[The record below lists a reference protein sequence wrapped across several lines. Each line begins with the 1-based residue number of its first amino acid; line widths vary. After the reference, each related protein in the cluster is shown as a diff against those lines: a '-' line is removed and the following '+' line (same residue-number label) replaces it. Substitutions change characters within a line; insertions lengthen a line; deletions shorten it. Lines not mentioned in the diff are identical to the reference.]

1 MLDLANA
8 RVEGVGLQRA
18 MAGTLGFAKPS
29 TWVLNL
35 ANARVDGVGLRRTMA
50 GLANARVVRV
60 QVAEPAKTRMVRLGF
75 AKSSTRM
82 LDFAN
87 PGWVGLQKREGG
99 EGMGGQACKNM
110 VKLNLRMEGGLTCIS
125 EGGMAHFRKN

>member
-1 MLDLANA
+1 MLD
-8 RVEGVGLQRA
+8 
-18 MAGTLGFAKPS
+18 
-29 TWVLNL
+29 L

-60 QVAEPAKTRMVRLGF
+60 QVAEPAKTRMARLGF